1 MRGDITF
8 NLMNMILPATSESVH
23 EHAAELLKVLSHP
36 VRLKILE
43 ILRGGEQCV
52 CHMEAA
58 LGLRQAYISQ
68 HLIVLRDAG
77 LVSVRR
83 EGWNIYYTLIQPE
96 VFEVIEAATSM
107 YSSRS
112 GKSASRGYHGS
123 RAHDCPC
130 PKCAVK
136 RTT

>member
-1 MRGDITF
+1 M
-8 NLMNMILPATSESVH
+8 SVL
-23 EHAAELLKVLSHP
+23 EQAAELLKVLSHP
-36 VRLKILE
+36 VRLRILE

-58 LGLRQAYISQ
+58 MGLRQAYISQ

-96 VFEVIEAATSM
+96 VLEVIEAATSM
-107 YSSRS
+107 FSGRG
-112 GKSASRGYHGS
+112 GKSTSRGSERS
-123 RAHDCPC
+123 RTHDCPC

-136 RTT
+136 HAKDGDKSRLLEKARM

>member
-1 MRGDITF
+1 M
-8 NLMNMILPATSESVH
+8 SVH
-23 EHAAELLKVLSHP
+23 EQAAELLKVLSHP
-36 VRLKILE
+36 VRLRILE

-136 RTT
+136 SAK

>member
-1 MRGDITF
+1 
-8 NLMNMILPATSESVH
+8 MNMILLGTSAKVH
-23 EHAAELLKVLSHP
+23 EQAAELLKVLSHP
-36 VRLKILE
+36 VRLRILE

-77 LVSVRR
+77 LVNVRR

-96 VFEVIEAATSM
+96 VFEVIEAARSM

-112 GKSASRGYHGS
+112 GKSALRGTERS
-123 RAHDCPC
+123 RAHGCPC
-130 PKCAVK
+130 PKCTLK
-136 RTT
+136 RAT

>member
-1 MRGDITF
+1 
-8 NLMNMILPATSESVH
+8 MISTGTPVSVH
-23 EHAAELLKVLSHP
+23 EQAAELLKVLSHP
-36 VRLKILE
+36 VRLRILE

-83 EGWNIYYTLIQPE
+83 EGWNIYYTLIQPG

-112 GKSASRGYHGS
+112 GKRASRGIEIS

-136 RTT
+136 SAK

>member
-1 MRGDITF
+1 
-8 NLMNMILPATSESVH
+8 MISTETSVRVH
-23 EHAAELLKVLSHP
+23 EQAAELLKVLSHP
-36 VRLKILE
+36 VRLRILE

-83 EGWNIYYTLIQPE
+83 EGWNIYYTLMQPI

-112 GKSASRGYHGS
+112 GKRASRGIEIS

-130 PKCAVK
+130 PKCALK
-136 RTT
+136 SAK

>member
-1 MRGDITF
+1 
-8 NLMNMILPATSESVH
+8 MNMILAETTVDTH
-23 EHAAELLKVLSHP
+23 EQAAELLKVLSHP
-36 VRLKILE
+36 VRLRILE

-83 EGWNIYYTLIQPE
+83 EGWNIYYTLMQPG

-112 GKSASRGYHGS
+112 GKRASRGIEMS

-130 PKCAVK
+130 PKCALK
-136 RTT
+136 SAK